1 MRAETYMQRIRQAEE
16 ELRTLGAKR
25 RHYLELA
32 TSIGAGISSVPIKS
46 SDNTSRVESAAV
58 SMVDLA
64 GRLDGKIEAY
74 TAMIAEAEGLIDKIP
89 QERYRRFLTL
99 HYLCGLSIR
108 SVSDEMDYKDPKSI
122 YRIKSWALREFQRI
136 LNNTTVNSDI
146 MLSGKKG

>member
-1 MRAETYMQRIRQAEE
+1 MRAEAYMQQIRQAEE
-16 ELRTLGAKR
+16 ELKMLGAKR

-74 TAMIAEAEGLIDKIP
+74 TAMVTEAERLIEMIP

-99 HYLCGLSIR
+99 HYLCGMSIK
-108 SVSDEMDYKDPKSI
+108 SVSDEMDYKEPKSI
-122 YRIKSWALREFQRI
+122 YRIKSWALKEFQRI
-136 LNNTTVNSDI
+136 LNNTTCQGAI
-146 MLSGKKG
+146 MVLDKKG